1 MKRLANISRKVC
13 PDISNPFHRK
23 PFLTQ
28 ADFLR
33 NFVTLQMPELSSMTR
48 KVLVATYLLI
58 NFKYYVFLKYVKKLL
73 DFIKYY
79 VRTS

>member
-1 MKRLANISRKVC
+1 
-13 PDISNPFHRK
+13 
-23 PFLTQ
+23 
-28 ADFLR
+28 
-33 NFVTLQMPELSSMTR
+33 MPELSSMTR